1 MYRYAIKMLF
11 GDSAKFYGILL
22 GLGFASLLIAQQAS
36 IFVGLMSRTFAFV
49 GGVGHID
56 LWVFDPTQS
65 FVDEP
70 KPLRATAL
78 DRVRGVTGVAW
89 AAPIYKGLLVA
100 TLPDGRRQVCNVIGI
115 DDDTLAGG
123 PAVVVAGSLSDLR
136 QPDAVMV
143 QVESSQQ
150 NMLFPAE
157 LAVGA
162 MPAPGQVL
170 DPNLPKRPVQIG
182 DIVEL
187 NEHRARVVGLVKCAE
202 TFSPGPTIYT
212 VYSRAITYAPPSR
225 RMMSAVLV
233 SAAEGVNPDAL
244 AQRIRDETGLQAMN
258 PWDYSMRTLG
268 YWMRETGIP
277 INFGI
282 AIALG
287 FFVGVA
293 IAGQMFYNFTLDNLR
308 YFGAFKAMGAS
319 SRTLLG
325 MVALQ
330 ALVAGVL
337 GLGLGLGAV
346 SAFGLNAAGGKLA
359 FKMLWQIP
367 LIAAG
372 AVLII
377 CIFASVV
384 SMWKVLRLDPAD
396 VFKGA

>member
-1 MYRYAIKMLF
+1 MWRFAIKMLF

-36 IFVGLMSRTFAFV
+36 IFVGLMSRTFAFI
-49 GGVGHID
+49 GEVGHVD

-65 FVDEP
+65 YVDEP
-70 KPLRATAL
+70 KPLRSTTL
-78 DRVRGVTGVAW
+78 ERVRGVTGVEW
-89 AAPIYKGLLVA
+89 AAPLYKGLLVA
-100 TLPDGRRQVCNVIGI
+100 TLPDGSRQVCDVIGI

-123 PAVVVAGSLSDLR
+123 PAEIIAGSLSDLR

-143 QVESSQQ
+143 EVGSSQQ
-150 NMLFPAE
+150 QLRFPEA
-157 LAVGA
+157 LPPGAV
-162 MPAPGQVL
+162 PAPGQSF
-170 DPNLPKRPVQIG
+170 DPKGPKRPVEVG
-182 DIVEL
+182 DIIEL
-187 NEHRARVVGLVKCAE
+187 NERRARVVGLVKCAE
-202 TFSPGPTIYT
+202 TFVAAPTVYT

-225 RMMSAVLV
+225 RVMSAVLV
-233 SAAEGVNPDAL
+233 TAVEGQDPDAL
-244 AQRIRDETGLQAMN
+244 AERIRAETGLAALK
-258 PWDYSMRTLG
+258 PHDYSMRTLG

-319 SRTLLG
+319 TWKLLG

-372 AVLII
+372 AVLVI
-377 CIFASVV
+377 CILASVL
-384 SMWKVLRLDPAD
+384 SLCKVIRLDPAD
-396 VFKGA
+396 VFKSA

>member
-1 MYRYAIKMLF
+1 MFRFAIKMLF

-36 IFVGLMSRTFAFV
+36 IFVGLMSRTFAFI
-49 GGVGHID
+49 GEVGHVD

-65 FVDEP
+65 YVDEP
-70 KPLRATAL
+70 KPLRSTAL
-78 DRVRGVTGVAW
+78 SRVRGVTGVAW
-89 AAPIYKGLLVA
+89 AAPMYKGLLVA
-100 TLPDGRRQVCNVIGI
+100 TLPDGSRKVCDVVGI
-115 DDDTLAGG
+115 DDDTLAGA
-123 PAVVVAGSLSDLR
+123 PAEVVAGSIADLR
-136 QPDAVMV
+136 MPDAVMV
-143 QVESSQQ
+143 EVGSSQQ
-150 NMLFPAE
+150 QLRFPAD
-157 LAVGA
+157 LAPGA
-162 MPAPGQVL
+162 VPAPGQVF
-170 DPNLPKRPVQIG
+170 DPKGPTRAVEIG
-182 DIVEL
+182 DIIEL
-187 NEHRARVVGLVKCAE
+187 NERRARVVGLVKCAE
-202 TFSPGPTIYT
+202 TFVAAPTVYT
-212 VYSRAITYAPPSR
+212 VYSRAVTYAPPSR
-225 RMMSAVLV
+225 RVMSTVLV
-233 SAAEGVNPDAL
+233 GANEGVAPDAL
-244 AQRIRDETGLQAMN
+244 AARIEEETGLAAMQ

-287 FFVGVA
+287 FFVGIA

-308 YFGAFKAMGAS
+308 YLGAFKAMGAS
-319 SRTLLG
+319 SRLLLG

-372 AVLII
+372 AVLVI
-377 CIFASVV
+377 CVLASMI
-384 SMWKVLRLDPAD
+384 SMWKVVRLDPAD

>member
-1 MYRYAIKMLF
+1 MNRYAIKMLF

-36 IFVGLMSRTFAFV
+36 IFVGLMSRTFAFI
-49 GGVGHID
+49 GEVGHVD

-65 FVDEP
+65 YVDEP
-70 KPLRATAL
+70 KPLRTTAL
-78 DRVRGVTGVAW
+78 ERVRGVTGVEW
-89 AAPIYKGLLVA
+89 AAPLYKGLLVA
-100 TLPDGRRQVCNVIGI
+100 TLPDGSRQVCDVIGI

-123 PAVVVAGSLSDLR
+123 PVEVVAGSLADLR

-143 QVESSQQ
+143 EVGSSQQ
-150 NMLFPAE
+150 QLRFPAE
-157 LAVGA
+157 LAPGA
-162 MPAPGQVL
+162 VPAPGQVFRRG
-170 DPNLPKRPVQIG
+170 DPKRSVEIG
-182 DIVEL
+182 DIIEL
-187 NEHRARVVGLVKCAE
+187 NEHRARVVGLVKCSE
-202 TFSPGPTIYT
+202 TFVAAPTLYT
-212 VYSRAITYAPPSR
+212 VYSRAITFAPPTR
-225 RMMSAVLV
+225 RVMSAVLV
-233 SAAEGVNPDAL
+233 TAVPGTDITTL
-244 AQRIRDETGLQAMN
+244 AQRIRNETGLEAM
-258 PWDYSMRTLG
+258 PPHDYAMRTLS
-268 YWMRETGIP
+268 YWMKETGIP

-319 SRTLLG
+319 TWRLLS

-367 LIAAG
+367 LIAAV
-372 AVLII
+372 AVLVI
-377 CIFASVV
+377 CILASVI
-384 SMWKVLRLDPAD
+384 SMWKVVRLDPAD

>member
-36 IFVGLMSRTFAFV
+36 IFVGLVSRTFAFV

-123 PAVVVAGSLSDLR
+123 PAVIAAVTLSALSQHVAVLLL
-136 QPDAVMV
+136 
-143 QVESSQQ
+143 VESSQQ

-170 DPNLPKRPVQIG
+170 DPSLPKRPVQIG

-202 TFSPGPTIYT
+202 TFSPGPTVYT

-244 AQRIRDETGLQAMN
+244 AQRIRDETGLESMN

>member
-123 PAVVVAGSLSDLR
+123 PAVIVAGSLSDLR

-170 DPNLPKRPVQIG
+170 DPSLPKRPVQTG

-202 TFSPGPTIYT
+202 TFSPGPTVYT

-244 AQRIRDETGLQAMN
+244 AQRIRDETGLESMN

>member
-170 DPNLPKRPVQIG
+170 DPSLPKRPVQIG

-202 TFSPGPTIYT
+202 TFSPGPTVYT

-244 AQRIRDETGLQAMN
+244 AQRIRDETGLEAMN

>member
-1 MYRYAIKMLF
+1 MVRFAIKMLF
-11 GDSAKFYGILL
+11 GDNAKFYGILL

-36 IFVGLMSRTFAFV
+36 IFVGLMSRTFAFI
-49 GGVGHID
+49 GEVGHVD

-65 FVDEP
+65 YVDEP

-78 DRVRGVTGVAW
+78 PRVRGVTGVAW
-89 AAPIYKGLLVA
+89 AAPLYKGLLVA
-100 TLPDGRRQVCNVIGI
+100 TLPDGSRKVCDVVGI
-115 DDDTLAGG
+115 DDDTLAGA
-123 PAVVVAGSLSDLR
+123 PAEVVAGSIADLR
-136 QPDAVMV
+136 MPDAVMIEV
-143 QVESSQQ
+143 GSSQQ
-150 NMLFPAE
+150 QLRFPAD
-157 LAVGA
+157 LPPGAV
-162 MPAPGQVL
+162 PAPGQVF
-170 DPNLPKRPVQIG
+170 DPSAPMRPVEIG
-182 DIVEL
+182 DIIEL
-187 NEHRARVVGLVKCAE
+187 NERRARVVGLVRCAE
-202 TFSPGPTIYT
+202 TFVAAPTIYT
-212 VYSRAITYAPPSR
+212 VYSRAVTYAPPSR
-225 RMMSAVLV
+225 RVMSTVLV
-233 SAAEGVNPDAL
+233 GANEGVAPADL
-244 AQRIRDETGLQAMN
+244 AARIRAETGLEAMQ

-319 SRTLLG
+319 SRLLLG

-346 SAFGLNAAGGKLA
+346 SAFGLSAAGGKLA

-372 AVLII
+372 AVLVI
-377 CIFASVV
+377 CVLASVI
-384 SMWKVLRLDPAD
+384 SMWKVVRLDPAD

>member
-1 MYRYAIKMLF
+1 MWRFAIKMLF

-36 IFVGLMSRTFAFV
+36 IFVGLMSRTFAFI
-49 GGVGHID
+49 GEVGHVD

-65 FVDEP
+65 YVDEP
-70 KPLRATAL
+70 KPLRSTAL
-78 DRVRGVTGVAW
+78 ERVRGVTGVAW
-89 AAPIYKGLLVA
+89 AAPMYKGLLVA
-100 TLPDGRRQVCNVIGI
+100 TLPDGSRRVCDVVGI
-115 DDDTLAGG
+115 DDDTLAGA
-123 PAVVVAGSLSDLR
+123 PAEVVAGSIADLR
-136 QPDAVMV
+136 MPDAVMV
-143 QVESSQQ
+143 EVGSSQQ
-150 NMLFPAE
+150 QLRFPAD
-157 LAVGA
+157 LAPGA
-162 MPAPGQVL
+162 VPAPGQSF
-170 DPNLPKRPVQIG
+170 DPKGPMRQVEIG
-182 DIVEL
+182 DIIEL
-187 NEHRARVVGLVKCAE
+187 NERRARVVGLVKCAE
-202 TFSPGPTIYT
+202 TFVAAPTVYT

-225 RMMSAVLV
+225 RVMSAVLV
-233 SAAEGVNPDAL
+233 GAAGGIEPTEL
-244 AQRIRDETGLQAMN
+244 AARIREETGLEAQQ

-319 SRTLLG
+319 SRMLLG

-372 AVLII
+372 AVLVI
-377 CIFASVV
+377 CVLASVL
-384 SMWKVLRLDPAD
+384 SMWKVVRLDPAD
-396 VFKGA
+396 VFKGS

>member
-1 MYRYAIKMLF
+1 MFRYAIKMLF

-36 IFVGLMSRTFAFV
+36 IFVGLMSRTFAFI
-49 GGVGHID
+49 GEVGHVDI
-56 LWVFDPTQS
+56 WVFDPTQS
-65 FVDEP
+65 YVDEP
-70 KPLRATAL
+70 KPLRETAI

-89 AAPIYKGLLVA
+89 AAPLYKGLLVA
-100 TLPDGRRQVCNVIGI
+100 TLPDGKRQICNVIGI
-115 DDDTLAGG
+115 DDDTLAAG
-123 PAVVVAGSLSDLR
+123 PAEIVAGSLADLR

-143 QVESSQQ
+143 QVASSQQ
-150 NMLFPAE
+150 NMMFPAE
-157 LAVGA
+157 LAPGA
-162 MPAPGQVL
+162 MPAPGQRI
-170 DPNLPKRPVQIG
+170 DPKGPKRPVQIG
-182 DIVEL
+182 DIIEL
-187 NEHRARVVGLVKCAE
+187 NEHRAHVVGLVKCAE
-202 TFSPGPTIYT
+202 TFTPGPAVYT
-212 VYSRAITYAPPSR
+212 VYSRALTYAPPAR
-225 RMMSAVLV
+225 RVMSEILV
-233 SAAEGVNPDAL
+233 KATDGTDPVELCA
-244 AQRIRDETGLQAMN
+244 RIREQTGYEALV
-258 PWDYSMRTLG
+258 PWDYSTRTLG

-319 SRTLLG
+319 TGTLLG

-346 SAFGLNAAGGKLA
+346 SAFGLNASGGKLA

-377 CIFASVV
+377 CILASVV
-384 SMWKVLRLDPAD
+384 SMWKVVRLDPAD

>member
-1 MYRYAIKMLF
+1 MLRFAIKMLF

-36 IFVGLMSRTFAFV
+36 IFVGLMSRTFAFI
-49 GGVGHID
+49 GEVGHVD

-65 FVDEP
+65 YVDEP

-78 DRVRGVTGVAW
+78 ERVRGVTGVEW
-89 AAPIYKGLLVA
+89 AAPLYKGLLVA
-100 TLPDGRRQVCNVIGI
+100 TLPDGSRQVCDVIGI

-123 PAVVVAGSLSDLR
+123 PAEIVAGSLADLR
-136 QPDAVMV
+136 LPDAVMV
-143 QVESSQQ
+143 EVGSSQQ
-150 NMLFPAE
+150 QLRFPAE
-157 LAVGA
+157 LPPGAV
-162 MPAPGQVL
+162 PAPGQML
-170 DPNLPKRPVQIG
+170 DPKGPKRPVEIG
-182 DIVEL
+182 DIIEL
-187 NEHRARVVGLVKCAE
+187 NERRARVVGLVKCSE
-202 TFSPGPTIYT
+202 TFVAAPTVYT
-212 VYSRAITYAPPSR
+212 VYSRAITYAPPAR
-225 RMMSAVLV
+225 RVMSSVLV
-233 SAAEGVNPDAL
+233 KAVDGQDTDAL
-244 AQRIRDETGLQAMN
+244 AERISRETGLSALRPN
-258 PWDYSMRTLG
+258 DYSMHTLG

-319 SRTLLG
+319 TPRLLG

-372 AVLII
+372 AVLVI
-377 CIFASVV
+377 CILASVI
-384 SMWKVLRLDPAD
+384 SMWKVIRLDPAD
-396 VFKGA
+396 VFKGP

>member
-1 MYRYAIKMLF
+1 
-11 GDSAKFYGILL
+11 
-22 GLGFASLLIAQQAS
+22 
-36 IFVGLMSRTFAFV
+36 MSRTFAFV
-49 GGVGHID
+49 GEVGHLD

-65 FVDEP
+65 FVDDQ
-70 KPLRATAL
+70 KPLRSTAI
-78 DRVRGVTGVAW
+78 DRVRGVEGVAW
-89 AAPIYKGLLVA
+89 AAPLYKSLLVA
-100 TLPDGRRQVCNVIGI
+100 TLPNGVRRSVDVVGI
-115 DDDTLAGG
+115 DADTLAGG
-123 PAVVVAGSLSDLR
+123 PAEVVAGSLADLR
-136 QPDAVMV
+136 LPDAVMV
-143 QVESSQQ
+143 EIGSSQQ
-150 NMLFPAE
+150 QLRLPAD
-157 LAVGA
+157 LAPGA
-162 MPAPGQVL
+162 IPAPGQVF
-170 DPNLPKRPVQIG
+170 DPNGPTRDVEVG
-182 DIVEL
+182 DILEL
-187 NEHRARVVGLVKCAE
+187 NERRARVVGLVKCAE
-202 TFSPGPTIYT
+202 TFVAAPT
-212 VYSRAITYAPPSR
+212 VYTTYARALSYAPQSR
-225 RMMSAVLV
+225 RVMSAVLV
-233 SAAEGVNPDAL
+233 TANEGEDVAAL
-244 AQRIRDETGLQAMN
+244 AERIRTQTGLEALDPN
-258 PWDYSMRTLG
+258 AYAMRTLS

-319 SRTLLG
+319 TWRLLG

-377 CIFASVV
+377 CILASVI
-384 SMWKVLRLDPAD
+384 SMWKVVRLDPAD
-396 VFKGA
+396 VFKGP

>member
-170 DPNLPKRPVQIG
+170 DPSLPKRPVQIG

-202 TFSPGPTIYT
+202 TFSPGPTVYT

-233 SAAEGVNPDAL
+233 SAAEGINPDAL
-244 AQRIRDETGLQAMN
+244 AQRIRDETGLEAMN

>member
-170 DPNLPKRPVQIG
+170 DPSLPKRPVQIG

-202 TFSPGPTIYT
+202 TFSPGPTVYT

>member
-1 MYRYAIKMLF
+1 MLRFAIKMLF

-36 IFVGLMSRTFAFV
+36 IFVGLMSRTFAFI
-49 GGVGHID
+49 GEVGHVD

-65 FVDEP
+65 YVDEP
-70 KPLRATAL
+70 KPLRTTAL
-78 DRVRGVTGVAW
+78 ERVRGVTGVAW
-89 AAPIYKGLLVA
+89 AAPLYKGLLVA
-100 TLPDGRRQVCNVIGI
+100 TLPDGSRQVCDVIGL

-123 PAVVVAGSLSDLR
+123 PAEIVAGSLSDLR

-143 QVESSQQ
+143 EVGSSQQ
-150 NMLFPAE
+150 QLRFPAD
-157 LAVGA
+157 LPPGAV
-162 MPAPGQVL
+162 PSPGQVF
-170 DPNLPKRPVQIG
+170 DPKGAKRPVEIG
-182 DIVEL
+182 DIIEL
-187 NEHRARVVGLVKCAE
+187 NERRARVVGLVKCAE
-202 TFSPGPTIYT
+202 TFVAAPTVYT
-212 VYSRAITYAPPSR
+212 VYSRAITFAPPSR
-225 RMMSAVLV
+225 RVMSSVLV
-233 SAAEGVNPDAL
+233 TAAPGVDPDAL
-244 AQRIRDETGLQAMN
+244 AARITEETGLAALK
-258 PWDYSMRTLG
+258 PHDYSMRTLG
-268 YWMRETGIP
+268 YWMGETGIP

-319 SRTLLG
+319 TPRLLG

-372 AVLII
+372 AVLVI
-377 CIFASVV
+377 CVLASVL
-384 SMWKVLRLDPAD
+384 SMWKVVRLDPAD
-396 VFKGA
+396 VFKG

>member
-1 MYRYAIKMLF
+1 MWRFAIKMLF

-49 GGVGHID
+49 GEIGHVD

-65 FVDEP
+65 FVDDQ
-70 KPLRATAL
+70 KPLRSTAI
-78 DRVRGVTGVAW
+78 DRVRGVKGVAW
-89 AAPIYKGLLVA
+89 AAPLYKSLLVV
-100 TLPDGRRQVCNVIGI
+100 TLPNGVRRSVDVIGI
-115 DDDTLAGG
+115 DADTLAGG
-123 PAVVVAGSLSDLR
+123 PAEVVAGSLADLR
-136 QPDAVMV
+136 LPDAIMV
-143 QVESSQQ
+143 EIGSSQQ
-150 NMLFPAE
+150 QLRLPAD
-157 LAVGA
+157 LAPGA
-162 MPAPGQVL
+162 IPAPGQVFN
-170 DPNLPKRPVQIG
+170 PSGPMREVEVG
-182 DIVEL
+182 DILEL
-187 NEHRARVVGLVKCAE
+187 NERRARVVGLVKCAE
-202 TFSPGPTIYT
+202 TFVAAPT
-212 VYSRAITYAPPSR
+212 VYTTYARALSYAPQSR
-225 RMMSAVLV
+225 RVMSAVLV
-233 SAAEGVNPDAL
+233 TANDGEDVAVLAE
-244 AQRIRDETGLQAMN
+244 RIRAQTGLAALDSN
-258 PWDYSMRTLG
+258 AYAMRTLN
-268 YWMRETGIP
+268 YWMSETGIP

-282 AIALG
+282 AIVLG

-319 SRTLLG
+319 TWRLLG

-346 SAFGLNAAGGKLA
+346 SAFGLTAAGGKLA

-377 CIFASVV
+377 CVLASVI
-384 SMWKVLRLDPAD
+384 SMWKVVRLDPAD
-396 VFKGA
+396 VFKGP

>member
-170 DPNLPKRPVQIG
+170 DPSLPKRPVQIG

-233 SAAEGVNPDAL
+233 SAAEGINPDAL
-244 AQRIRDETGLQAMN
+244 AQRIRDETGLEAMN

>member
-1 MYRYAIKMLF
+1 MFRYAIKMLF

-36 IFVGLMSRTFAFV
+36 IFVGLMSRTFAFI
-49 GGVGHID
+49 GEVGHVD

-65 FVDEP
+65 YVDEP
-70 KPLRATAL
+70 KPLRSTAL
-78 DRVRGVTGVAW
+78 ERVRGVTGVAW
-89 AAPIYKGLLVA
+89 AAPLYKGLLVA
-100 TLPDGRRQVCNVIGI
+100 TMPDGSRKVCDVVGI

-123 PAVVVAGSLSDLR
+123 PAEVVAGSLADLR
-136 QPDAVMV
+136 LPDAVMV
-143 QVESSQQ
+143 EVDSSQQ
-150 NMLFPAE
+150 QMRFPAD
-157 LAVGA
+157 LAPGA
-162 MPAPGQVL
+162 VPAPGQVF
-170 DPNLPKRPVQIG
+170 DPKGPTRSVEIG
-182 DIVEL
+182 DIIEL
-187 NEHRARVVGLVKCAE
+187 NERRARVVGLVKCAE
-202 TFSPGPTIYT
+202 TFVAAPTVYT

-225 RMMSAVLV
+225 RVMSTVLV
-233 SAAEGVNPDAL
+233 GCGDDVSPGELAA
-244 AQRIRDETGLQAMN
+244 RIRDETGLEALE

-319 SRTLLG
+319 SRMLLG

-377 CIFASVV
+377 CVLASVI
-384 SMWKVLRLDPAD
+384 SMWKVVRLDPAD

>member
-170 DPNLPKRPVQIG
+170 DPSLPKRPVQIG

-244 AQRIRDETGLQAMN
+244 AQRIRDETGLEAMN

>member
-244 AQRIRDETGLQAMN
+244 AQRIRNETGLEAMN

>member
-170 DPNLPKRPVQIG
+170 DPSLPKRPVQIG

-202 TFSPGPTIYT
+202 TFSPGPTVYT

-233 SAAEGVNPDAL
+233 SAAEGINPDAL
-244 AQRIRDETGLQAMN
+244 AQRIRDETGLESMN

>member
-1 MYRYAIKMLF
+1 MFRYAIKMLF

-36 IFVGLMSRTFAFV
+36 IFVGLMSRTFAFI
-49 GGVGHID
+49 GEVGHVD

-65 FVDEP
+65 YVDEP
-70 KPLRATAL
+70 KPLRSTTL
-78 DRVRGVTGVAW
+78 ERVRGVTGVAW
-89 AAPIYKGLLVA
+89 AAPLYKGLLVA
-100 TLPDGRRQVCNVIGI
+100 TLPDGSRRVCDVVGI

-123 PAVVVAGSLSDLR
+123 PAEIVAGSLADLR
-136 QPDAVMV
+136 LPDAVMV
-143 QVESSQQ
+143 EVESSQQ
-150 NMLFPAE
+150 QLRFPAE
-157 LAVGA
+157 LAPGA
-162 MPAPGQVL
+162 VPAPGQVF
-170 DPNLPKRPVQIG
+170 DPQGPKRPVEVG
-182 DIVEL
+182 DIIEL
-187 NEHRARVVGLVKCAE
+187 NERRARVVGLVRCAE
-202 TFSPGPTIYT
+202 TFVAAPTVYT
-212 VYSRAITYAPPSR
+212 TYSRAVTYAPPSR
-225 RMMSAVLV
+225 RVMSSVLV
-233 SAAEGVNPDAL
+233 TAAPGIDPAEL
-244 AQRIRDETGLQAMN
+244 AARIQRETGLEAL
-258 PWDYSMRTLG
+258 PPHDYAMRTLG

-319 SRTLLG
+319 TWTLLG

-372 AVLII
+372 AVLVI
-377 CIFASVV
+377 CVLASVI
-384 SMWKVLRLDPAD
+384 SMWKVVRLDPAD
-396 VFKGA
+396 VFKGP

>member
-202 TFSPGPTIYT
+202 TFSPGPTVYT

-277 INFGI
+277 INFGS

>member
-170 DPNLPKRPVQIG
+170 DPSLPKRPVQIG

-244 AQRIRDETGLQAMN
+244 AQRIRNETGLEAMN

>member
-1 MYRYAIKMLF
+1 MFRFAIKMLF

-22 GLGFASLLIAQQAS
+22 GLSFASLLIAQQAS
-36 IFVGLMSRTFAFV
+36 IFVGLMSRTFAFI
-49 GGVGHID
+49 GEVGHVD
-56 LWVFDPTQS
+56 LWVFDPTQAS
-65 FVDEP
+65 VDEQ
-70 KPLRATAL
+70 KPLRTTAVS
-78 DRVRGVTGVAW
+78 RVRGVSGVEW
-89 AAPIYKGLLVA
+89 VAPLYKGLLVA
-100 TLPDGRRQVCNVIGI
+100 TLPDGSRQVCDVIGI

-123 PAVVVAGSLSDLR
+123 PVEVVEGSLADLR

-143 QVESSQQ
+143 EVGSSQQ
-150 NMLFPAE
+150 QLRFPAD
-157 LAVGA
+157 L
-162 MPAPGQVL
+162 APGATPLPGQIFDAAAPRRSVQV
-170 DPNLPKRPVQIG
+170 G
-182 DIVEL
+182 DVIEL
-187 NEHRARVVGLVKCAE
+187 NERRARVVGLVHCAE
-202 TFSPGPTIYT
+202 TFVAAPTIYT
-212 VYSRAITYAPPSR
+212 VYSRAKTYAPAAR
-225 RMMSAVLV
+225 RMTTALLV
-233 SAAEGVNPDAL
+233 KASPGTDVDVL
-244 AQRIRDETGLQAMN
+244 AQRIRTETGYAAL
-258 PWDYSMRTLG
+258 PPYDYSMRTLG
-268 YWMRETGIP
+268 YWMTQTGIP

-319 SRTLLG
+319 SFTLLS

-337 GLGLGLGAV
+337 GLGIGLGAV

-367 LIAAG
+367 LLAAG

-377 CIFASVV
+377 CILASVL

-396 VFKGA
+396 VFKGS

>member
-123 PAVVVAGSLSDLR
+123 PAVIVAGSLSDLR

-170 DPNLPKRPVQIG
+170 DPSLPKRPVQIG

-202 TFSPGPTIYT
+202 TFSPGPTVYT

-233 SAAEGVNPDAL
+233 SAADGVNPDAL
-244 AQRIRDETGLQAMN
+244 AQRIRDETGLEAMN

>member
-123 PAVVVAGSLSDLR
+123 PAVIVAGSLSDLR

-170 DPNLPKRPVQIG
+170 DPSLPKRPVQIG

-244 AQRIRDETGLQAMN
+244 AQRIRDETGLEAMN

>member
-11 GDSAKFYGILL
+11 GDNAKFYGILL

-36 IFVGLMSRTFAFV
+36 IFVGLMSRTFAFI
-49 GGVGHID
+49 GEVGHVD

-65 FVDEP
+65 YVDEP
-70 KPLRATAL
+70 KPLRSTAL

-89 AAPIYKGLLVA
+89 AAPLYKGLLVA
-100 TLPDGRRQVCNVIGI
+100 TLPDGSRRVCDVVGI
-115 DDDTLAGG
+115 DDDTLAGA
-123 PAVVVAGSLSDLR
+123 PAEVVAGSIADLR
-136 QPDAVMV
+136 MPDAVMV
-143 QVESSQQ
+143 EVGSSQQ
-150 NMLFPAE
+150 QLRFPAD
-157 LAVGA
+157 LAPGA
-162 MPAPGQVL
+162 VPAPGQVF
-170 DPNLPKRPVQIG
+170 DRKGPTRAVEIG
-182 DIVEL
+182 DIIEL
-187 NEHRARVVGLVKCAE
+187 NERRARVVGLVRCAE
-202 TFSPGPTIYT
+202 TFVAAPTVYT

-225 RMMSAVLV
+225 RVMSSVLV
-233 SAAEGVNPDAL
+233 GANEGVAPEQL
-244 AQRIRDETGLQAMN
+244 AQRIRDETGLEAQQ

-268 YWMRETGIP
+268 YWMGETGIP

-319 SRTLLG
+319 SGLLLG

-330 ALVAGVL
+330 ALVAGVI

-372 AVLII
+372 AVLVI
-377 CIFASVV
+377 CVLASVI
-384 SMWKVLRLDPAD
+384 SMWKVVRLDPAD

>member
-1 MYRYAIKMLF
+1 MYRFAIKMLF

-36 IFVGLMSRTFAFV
+36 LFVGLMSRTFAFIGEV
-49 GGVGHID
+49 GYVD
-56 LWVFDPTQS
+56 LWVFDPTQAY
-65 FVDEP
+65 VDEP
-70 KPLRATAL
+70 KPLRSTAL
-78 DRVRGVTGVAW
+78 ERVRGVTGVAW
-89 AAPIYKGLLVA
+89 AAPLYKGLLVA
-100 TLPDGRRQVCNVIGI
+100 TMPDGSRKVCDVVGI

-123 PAVVVAGSLSDLR
+123 PAEVVAGSLADLR
-136 QPDAVMV
+136 LPDAVMV
-143 QVESSQQ
+143 EVGSSQQ
-150 NMLFPAE
+150 QLKFPAD
-157 LAVGA
+157 LAPGA
-162 MPAPGQVL
+162 VPAPGQVF
-170 DPNLPKRPVQIG
+170 DPKGPTRSVEIG
-182 DIVEL
+182 DIIEL
-187 NEHRARVVGLVKCAE
+187 NERRARVVGLVKCAE
-202 TFSPGPTIYT
+202 TFVAAPTVYT

-225 RMMSAVLV
+225 RVMSTVLV
-233 SAAEGVNPDAL
+233 GCGDDVSPADLAA
-244 AQRIRDETGLQAMN
+244 RIRDETGLEAME

-319 SRTLLG
+319 SRMLLG

-377 CIFASVV
+377 CVLASVI
-384 SMWKVLRLDPAD
+384 SMWKVVRLDPAD

>member
-123 PAVVVAGSLSDLR
+123 PAVIVAGSLSDLR

-170 DPNLPKRPVQIG
+170 DPSLPKRPVQIG

-202 TFSPGPTIYT
+202 TFSPGPTVYT

-244 AQRIRDETGLQAMN
+244 AQRIRDETGLESMN

-359 FKMLWQIP
+359 FKMIWQLP
-367 LIAAG
+367 LLAAG

>member
-1 MYRYAIKMLF
+1 MFRFAIKMLF

-22 GLGFASLLIAQQAS
+22 GLSFASLLIAQQAS
-36 IFVGLMSRTFAFV
+36 IFVGLMSRTFAFI
-49 GGVGHID
+49 GEVGHVD
-56 LWVFDPTQS
+56 LWVFDPTQAS
-65 FVDEP
+65 VDEQ
-70 KPLRATAL
+70 KPLRTTAVS
-78 DRVRGVTGVAW
+78 RVRGVSGVEW
-89 AAPIYKGLLVA
+89 VAPLYKGLLVA
-100 TLPDGRRQVCNVIGI
+100 TLPDGSRQVCDVIGI

-123 PAVVVAGSLSDLR
+123 PVEVVEGSLADLR

-143 QVESSQQ
+143 EVGSSQQ
-150 NMLFPAE
+150 QLRFPAD
-157 LAVGA
+157 L
-162 MPAPGQVL
+162 APGATPLPGQIFDAAAPRRSVQV
-170 DPNLPKRPVQIG
+170 G
-182 DIVEL
+182 DVIEL
-187 NEHRARVVGLVKCAE
+187 NERRARVVGLVHCAE
-202 TFSPGPTIYT
+202 TFVAAPTIYT
-212 VYSRAITYAPPSR
+212 VYSRAKTYAPAAR
-225 RMMSAVLV
+225 RMTTALLV
-233 SAAEGVNPDAL
+233 KASPGTDVDVL
-244 AQRIRDETGLQAMN
+244 AQRIRTETGYAAL
-258 PWDYSMRTLG
+258 PPYDYSMRTLG
-268 YWMRETGIP
+268 YWMTQTGIP

-319 SRTLLG
+319 SFTLLS

-337 GLGLGLGAV
+337 GLGIGLGAV

-367 LIAAG
+367 LLAAG

-377 CIFASVV
+377 CILASVL

-396 VFKGA
+396 VFRGS